1 MAEGDQVH
9 RRVKLIGLLLPL
21 LALSATLIRATNLD
35 FLLEGHVG
43 DFNHLPPQTPQDH
56 DFTFVR
62 LVYNGRIPGYIK
74 NWYTDYPT
82 GDENLI
88 HVLRRM
94 TDIDVA
100 PQTRVIPIQHPDLFN
115 YPMIYSSEAGQMIF
129 DESDARVL
137 REYLTRGG
145 FWMID

>member
-1 MAEGDQVH
+1 MERRPVH

-21 LALSATLIRATNLD
+21 LALSATLTPATDIDLLLD
-35 FLLEGHVG
+35 ANVA
-43 DFNHLPPQTPQDH
+43 DFKHRPAQTRQGH

-62 LVYNGRIPGYIK
+62 LMYNGRIPGYIK

-88 HVLRRM
+88 HVLHRM

-100 PQTRVIPIQHPDLFN
+100 PETRCIPIQHPDLFN
-115 YPMIYSSEAGQMIF
+115 YPMIYSSEAGQM
-129 DESDARVL
+129 
-137 REYLTRGG
+137 
-145 FWMID
+145 